1 MSKRLSQ
8 FLFFLIVLAYL
19 AYGVVFLLKMVV
31 EIDGKPYFLLF
42 DDATISMTYARNLAQ
57 GFGLVWNPGGER
69 VEGFTNL
76 LWVLYMALFHLFPIP
91 ENWMALPIQLTGL
104 VLVIANLFV
113 VRRIAERLAPGNL
126 WVMVLGVGMTAFY
139 YPLTNWSLIGT
150 EVSVILLGVSV
161 SIWLALEILNDR
173 RFRPMLYLWMGLLTL
188 VRPDAAV
195 NFLTVWGFLLW
206 FDARNRRAHLLWGA
220 GMFLLFM
227 GGQTLWRC
235 WYYGEWVPNTYV
247 LKMEGLP
254 AWARIRR
261 GLVAF
266 YHFVLGMFFPLV
278 LFPLSLPL
286 FRRDRKVLLLAL
298 VFLAHCVYSIYV
310 GGDAWEHRGGAN
322 RFIAPGMPSFFLLF
336 ALTAWHW
343 MDGIRRWGQSRFP
356 SLKVGVNALAG
367 AGLAAFALA
376 SLLMMNRLVNNGWLL
391 TNLRNPEK
399 GALRFF
405 LLYERS
411 IYVPGS
417 LRYARDGLLIREV
430 TTPEAK
436 VAMVTAG
443 NICYFAHRTCIDLL
457 GKADPYIARAPI
469 QVPPDADWQILRP
482 GHIKFDYEYSIGVLQ
497 PDVVVELLESTYD
510 IGERYLTDYEK
521 VKLNGHWMYFRK
533 NSTAVNWERLYVLR
547 EDS

>member
-1 MSKRLSQ
+1 
-8 FLFFLIVLAYL
+8 
-19 AYGVVFLLKMVV
+19 
-31 EIDGKPYFLLF
+31 
-42 DDATISMTYARNLAQ
+42 
-57 GFGLVWNPGGER
+57 
-69 VEGFTNL
+69 
-76 LWVLYMALFHLFPIP
+76 
-91 ENWMALPIQLTGL
+91 
-104 VLVIANLFV
+104 
-113 VRRIAERLAPGNL
+113 
-126 WVMVLGVGMTAFY
+126 
-139 YPLTNWSLIGT
+139 
-150 EVSVILLGVSV
+150 
-161 SIWLALEILNDR
+161 
-173 RFRPMLYLWMGLLTL
+173 
-188 VRPDAAV
+188 
-195 NFLTVWGFLLW
+195 
-206 FDARNRRAHLLWGA
+206 
-220 GMFLLFM
+220 
-227 GGQTLWRC
+227 
-235 WYYGEWVPNTYV
+235 
-247 LKMEGLP
+247 
-254 AWARIRR
+254 RIRR

-266 YHFVLGMFFPLV
+266 YHFTLGMFFPLV

-298 VFLAHCVYSIYV
+298 VFLAHCAYSIYV

-322 RFIAPGMPSFFLLF
+322 RFIAPGMPAFFLLF

-343 MDGIRRWGQSRFP
+343 MDGMRRWVQSRFS
-356 SLKVGVNALAG
+356 SLKVGVSALAG
-367 AGLAAFALA
+367 VGLAAFALA